1 MDYEQIVAD
10 IVRSVGSANVIPI
23 GIYDNIR
30 NFKNDPFGSAT
41 NLAGILVPSLNVA
54 SSTVAALSDKPN
66 ASGSGNAPIIA
77 AALAVLKDML
87 QQCGTG
93 VPDSGADFK
102 SGAQAY
108 AATAEQ
114 MGAASAPD
122 SWTGS
127 ASTAYSDANEVQKH
141 RAEAMAKADDAV
153 AAALGSEALH
163 VAATRDSIESTSQ
176 TLNLAVPVAI
186 LLGALPHGDIIS
198 YGFQVQTVMCTMPLP
213 VADFHRLTTAV
224 TRYATSVKSA
234 AISYSQSDE
243 ITGPPSFNQ
252 APQLAVDANAL
263 RRLSGSQHVAAA
275 MSKQAG
281 AVAAE
286 TAGKV
291 SATHG
296 SACAPT
302 TAALAQAC
310 TERVNSSEAI
320 TNRAN
325 GLATSL
331 SAAADWYDRTDAQE
345 KVQLQTQMRL
355 E

>member
-41 NLAGILVPSLNVA
+41 NLAGILAPSLNVA
-54 SSTVAALSDKPN
+54 SSAVAAFGDKPN
-66 ASGSGNAPIIA
+66 ASGSGNTPILA

-87 QQCGTG
+87 QQCGAG

-114 MGAASAPD
+114 MAAASAPD
-122 SWTGS
+122 SWSGS

-141 RAEAMAKADDAV
+141 RAETIAKADNTV
-153 AAALGSEALH
+153 AAALGAEALH
-163 VAATRDSIESTSQ
+163 VAATRESIESASH

-198 YGFQVQTVMCTMPLP
+198 YGFQVQTVMYTMPLP
-213 VADFHRLTTAV
+213 IADFQRLTTAV
-224 TRYATSVKSA
+224 TRYTASVKSA
-234 AISYSQSDE
+234 ATSYSQPDE
-243 ITGPPSFNQ
+243 IAGPPSFKQ
-252 APQLAVDANAL
+252 GARLAVETNAL
-263 RRLSGSQHVAAA
+263 RRLSDSQHVAAA

-281 AVAAE
+281 AVTAE
-286 TAGKV
+286 TSSKV
-291 SATHG
+291 STTHG
-296 SACAPT
+296 SVCAPT
-302 TAALAQAC
+302 SAAVTQAC
-310 TERVNSSEAI
+310 NDRANSAEAI
-320 TNRAN
+320 TNQATE
-325 GLATSL
+325 LATGL
-331 SAAADWYDRTDAQE
+331 SAAADSYDRTDVAGGANLAAQ
-345 KVQLQTQMRL
+345 MNL